1 MKYLR
6 FLVLLISI
14 SFTCTEKSQAQSNL
28 DTKPTTIIV
37 SYGYVGCT
45 CAQWVIND
53 DRLNTT
59 KAEYIYL
66 ERTDDKLV
74 KADDLPDGLHTMRI
88 KVTGYFDKQK
98 GFPPNYAP
106 EKGKPEPARI
116 FKYSKIQ
123 RMKIK
128 GANG

>member
-6 FLVLLISI
+6 FLALLIPI
-14 SFTCTEKSQAQSNL
+14 SFACIEKDQAQSKLEN
-28 DTKPTTIIV
+28 TPTTIIV

-66 ERTDDKLV
+66 EQGNKKLI
-74 KADDLPDGLHTMRI
+74 KADDLPDGLHSMRI
-88 KVTGYFDKQK
+88 KVTGYFYKEK
-98 GFPPNYAP
+98 GFPRNYTPA
-106 EKGKPEPARI
+106 KGDPEPARV
-116 FKYSKIQ
+116 FRYSKIQ
-123 RMKIK
+123 KVKVK